1 MVVGREFSLTFLS
14 SRQGGGGGSGSKV
27 EQMLSSILNSQ
38 QPIGKN
44 TETFLMIIP
53 KTSPTMPCESE
64 CDDWS
69 KADLRKLSVHNK

>member
-1 MVVGREFSLTFLS
+1 
-14 SRQGGGGGSGSKV
+14 
-27 EQMLSSILNSQ
+27 LNSQ